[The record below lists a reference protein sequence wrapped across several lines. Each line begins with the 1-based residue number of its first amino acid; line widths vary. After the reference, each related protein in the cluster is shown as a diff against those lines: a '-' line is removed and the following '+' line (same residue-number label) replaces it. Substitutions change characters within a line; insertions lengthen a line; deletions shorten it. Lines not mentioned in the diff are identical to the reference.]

1 MCVCVSGKD
10 TVLQTKQTGFR
21 LRSSC
26 NSAPLLQQQQQ
37 RLLFLFIIY
46 PKDKINTFT
55 FMYASLSQP
64 VGAPGSHF
72 ERRFWSHMR
81 VDKTSHLAVT
91 SNGSSSSNIAEKRPT
106 NCCKC
111 ISMQINANFE
121 LFLFLSPSSFL
132 SVSFSP
138 CNLSQ
143 VAAAAACC
151 LCFIIKLSWVGH
163 LAQFGSSGSSSRASA
178 SHQ

>member
-1 MCVCVSGKD
+1 MCVCVCGKD

-26 NSAPLLQQQQQ
+26 NSAPLQQQQRQQQQ

-55 FMYASLSQP
+55 YMYASLSQP

-91 SNGSSSSNIAEKRPT
+91 SNGSSSSSNTAEKRPT

-121 LFLFLSPSSFL
+121 LFSSLYPLLPFSVSLSLFLPL
-132 SVSFSP
+132 
-138 CNLSQ
+138 
-143 VAAAAACC
+143 
-151 LCFIIKLSWVGH
+151 
-163 LAQFGSSGSSSRASA
+163 
-178 SHQ
+178 

>member
-1 MCVCVSGKD
+1 MLYISLCKCVCVCGKD

-21 LRSSC
+21 LRSKC
-26 NSAPLLQQQQQ
+26 NSAPLQQRQKRQQ

-91 SNGSSSSNIAEKRPT
+91 SNGSSSSSNTAEKRPT

-121 LFLFLSPSSFL
+121 LFSSFYPSPSISLTSFSLSPL
-132 SVSFSP
+132 
-138 CNLSQ
+138 
-143 VAAAAACC
+143 
-151 LCFIIKLSWVGH
+151 
-163 LAQFGSSGSSSRASA
+163 
-178 SHQ
+178 